1 MSAGGACRSKARPMK
16 HAKLL
21 AFFVAAFAATVVFT
35 AVSLT
40 FIFGAL
46 IPYWSVPF
54 AGFSVGFY
62 VMFVSPLISV
72 VFLLI
77 GALAGLAAYR
87 LAQRRFS
94 ASQTK
99 GKTSPGP

>member
-21 AFFVAAFAATVVFT
+21 AFLTALVAAAIVFT
-35 AVSLT
+35 AVSLI
-40 FIFGAL
+40 FIFGIL
-46 IPYWSVPF
+46 IPNWSVPF

-62 VMFVSPLISV
+62 VMFISPLILV

-87 LAQRRFS
+87 LAKRRF
-94 ASQTK
+94 AA
-99 GKTSPGP
+99 P